1 MAARVLVA
9 VAVVTIAAIVVLY
22 LSIIRSQGGPPSDT
36 PWVVP
41 FVAGYEVLMALL
53 LSASLLLPPALRPA
67 LRGAASAGLF
77 VLGALA
83 ASSIGLGDIMVA
95 AFAMAATVLA
105 VLASPGGR
113 TWVTLA
119 VGAIAALAILLG
131 GFQVAWSHVVCQP
144 TGQSGGSVA
153 GLFGGSGYDCNDGVL
168 TVH

>member
-53 LSASLLLPPALRPA
+53 LSASLLVPPALRPA

-113 TWVTLA
+113 NWVPAAAGA
-119 VGAIAALAILLG
+119 VPAPAA
-131 GFQVAWSHVVCQP
+131 
-144 TGQSGGSVA
+144 
-153 GLFGGSGYDCNDGVL
+153 LFGGVQSARSAAHCPA
-168 TVH
+168 

>member
-1 MAARVLVA
+1 MLHRMALRVLPSLTMA
-9 VAVVTIAAIVVLY
+9 VTDEQVRKRKRTVMLIA
-22 LSIIRSQGGPPSDT
+22 G
-36 PWVVP
+36 
-41 FVAGYEVLMALL
+41 
-53 LSASLLLPPALRPA
+53 
-67 LRGAASAGLF
+67 
-77 VLGALA
+77 
-83 ASSIGLGDIMVA
+83 VA

-168 TVH
+168 TFR